1 MKKKLNKE
9 LDYEKTGVFESSNSG
24 KEGGLSQQGL
34 VTPLLQFAN
43 QQKNKLRAGAGDG
56 VPRQSLRRAAD
67 QRLWEGTQDREKT
80 GKGNRII
87 L

>member
-43 QQKNKLRAGAGDG
+43 RQKTNSEQGQAMGSHGRAYTEQQIKGCGKGHR
-56 VPRQSLRRAAD
+56 
-67 QRLWEGTQDREKT
+67 T
-80 GKGNRII
+80 GKRQAKII
-87 L
+87 E